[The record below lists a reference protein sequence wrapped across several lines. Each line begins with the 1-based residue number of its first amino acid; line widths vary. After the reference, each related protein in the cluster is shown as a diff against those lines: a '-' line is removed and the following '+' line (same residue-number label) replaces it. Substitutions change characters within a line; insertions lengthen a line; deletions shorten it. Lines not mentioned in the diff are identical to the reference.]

1 MRRRPHTEMHARDR
15 FIRRIFALGR
25 GYPLRRGDER
35 RFRVVWL
42 DDNGIPVVR
51 VFDDPDE
58 LPVFELRAFG
68 FVTTRCDQFP
78 EGFDEANIHRVGQ
91 AARRLRQGQ

>member
-35 RFRVVWL
+35 RFRVVWH

-51 VFDDPDE
+51 VLDAPDR
-58 LPVFELRAFG
+58 LPVFELRAAG
-68 FVTTRCDQFP
+68 FVTTRRDHFP
-78 EGFDEANIHRVGQ
+78 DGFDEENIRLAER
-91 AARRLRQGQ
+91 AAERLRQGQ